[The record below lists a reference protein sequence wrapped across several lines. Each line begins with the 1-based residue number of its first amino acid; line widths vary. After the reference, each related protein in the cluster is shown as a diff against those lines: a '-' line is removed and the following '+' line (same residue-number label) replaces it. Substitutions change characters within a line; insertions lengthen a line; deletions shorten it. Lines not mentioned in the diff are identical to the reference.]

1 MVKNKSNLQD
11 YISKRIRLLRIER
24 GYTQEQLEEMAD
36 LGTNYVYK
44 LENLSTNL
52 KIQTKEKR
60 THYIQEE
67 ALGGP
72 GHLITTQIIDN
83 DEELLGKGRLFK
95 ENVLEKDCG
104 VGYHVHEGDAEI
116 YVIQS
121 GEAEYN
127 DNGTIKTVRA
137 GDVTFTGPG
146 EGHSLTNKKDE
157 PVKFVALIIYE

>member
-1 MVKNKSNLQD
+1 MSWIK
-11 YISKRIRLLRIER
+11 
-24 GYTQEQLEEMAD
+24 
-36 LGTNYVYK
+36 
-44 LENLSTNL
+44 
-52 KIQTKEKR
+52 TKEKR

-104 VGYHVHEGDAEI
+104 VGYHVH
-116 YVIQS
+116 
-121 GEAEYN
+121 
-127 DNGTIKTVRA
+127 A

>member
-1 MVKNKSNLQD
+1 MSWIK
-11 YISKRIRLLRIER
+11 
-24 GYTQEQLEEMAD
+24 
-36 LGTNYVYK
+36 
-44 LENLSTNL
+44 
-52 KIQTKEKR
+52 TKENR

-127 DNGTIKTVRA
+127 DNGTIKTVHA

-146 EGHSLTNKKDE
+146 EGHSLTNKKDD

>member
-1 MVKNKSNLQD
+1 MSWIK
-11 YISKRIRLLRIER
+11 
-24 GYTQEQLEEMAD
+24 
-36 LGTNYVYK
+36 
-44 LENLSTNL
+44 
-52 KIQTKEKR
+52 TKEKR

-72 GHLITTQIIDN
+72 GHLITTQIID
-83 DEELLGKGRLFK
+83 K
-95 ENVLEKDCG
+95 EDVLEKDCG

>member
-1 MVKNKSNLQD
+1 MSWIK
-11 YISKRIRLLRIER
+11 
-24 GYTQEQLEEMAD
+24 
-36 LGTNYVYK
+36 
-44 LENLSTNL
+44 
-52 KIQTKEKR
+52 TKEKR

-95 ENVLEKDCG
+95 EN
-104 VGYHVHEGDAEI
+104 GDAEI